1 VKPTYAMKRSV
12 ALVALVIVLT
22 RSAAASEVVRITIH
36 DLAFSPAEV
45 NAKVGD
51 IIEWVNSDF
60 VDHTAT
66 AKDGAWDVA
75 VATGESAQFK
85 LVQPGTVAYY
95 CKIHPNMTGTI
106 HVDGK

>member
-1 VKPTYAMKRSV
+1 MKPTHAMKRSA
-12 ALVALVIVLT
+12 ALVALIVLT
-22 RSAAASEVVRITIH
+22 VSAAASEVVHITIH

-51 IIEWVNSDF
+51 TIEWVNSDF

-66 AKDGAWDVA
+66 AKGGAWDVA
-75 VATGESAQFK
+75 VATRKSAQFK
-85 LVQPGTVAYY
+85 LVQRGTVAYY

>member
-1 VKPTYAMKRSV
+1 MKRSV
-12 ALVALVIVLT
+12 ALVALVTILT
-22 RSAAASEVVRITIH
+22 RSAVASEVVRITIH
-36 DLAFSPAEV
+36 DLAFSPAEI

-51 IIEWVNSDF
+51 TIEWANSDF

-75 VATGESAQFK
+75 VAASKSAQFK
-85 LVQPGTVAYY
+85 LLQPGTVAYY